1 MGSAGLARLQG
12 LFAVYKPPGLKWKH
26 LRDTVELQL
35 LKGLNAGKPPAPQQ
49 RVRFLLGPV
58 EGSEEKELTLTAT
71 RVPSL
76 IDHPLVIYIYI
87 YIYIIQLYI
96 YIYMYVYM
104 YTFYFTFFNIMV
116 YHRILNIVSCAIQ
129 RVFVRKVMSQL
140 FNILSRLFFS
150 AFCHEGGVISQP
162 TSHLTATSYSCLP
175 PLIPPKSDL

>member
-35 LKGLNAGKPPAPQQ
+35 LKGLNAGKPPAPKQ

-87 YIYIIQLYI
+87 C
-96 YIYMYVYM
+96 M

-150 AFCHEGGVISQP
+150 AFCHEGGVI
-162 TSHLTATSYSCLP
+162 
-175 PLIPPKSDL
+175 